1 MSAALPPRSLASHSI
16 AAVPMSAV
24 GAEEVYAIAGDL
36 FSAMVDGVEGTLTP
50 WPDGVAMDGHD
61 VVAWVDVH
69 GPWTGR
75 ASLEISS
82 DAASDLAR
90 ALLRIPASA
99 PVCDD
104 DLVDALG
111 EIANVVGGNVKA
123 LLPEHGTLGLP
134 RVGGVLP
141 EDGAVHPVQR
151 VPLGWR
157 GRSLVL
163 TVWAADDEG
172 TWDASAGS
180 AAAGT
185 EDR

>member
-69 GPWTGR
+69 GPWLGR
-75 ASLEISS
+75 ASLETSTP
-82 DAASDLAR
+82 AAHELAR
-90 ALLRIPASA
+90 ALLAMEPDEAV
-99 PVCDD
+99 PDE

-111 EIANVVGGNVKA
+111 ELANVVGGNVKA
-123 LLPEHGTLGLP
+123 LLPDQGTLGLP
-134 RVGGVLP
+134 RVGGALP
-141 EDGAVHPVQR
+141 EGSAEPVQR

-163 TVWAADDEG
+163 TVWATAENG
-172 TWDASAGS
+172 ELV
-180 AAAGT
+180 